1 MTKRYIRIL
10 IGLVI
15 AAIVAI
21 GSYFGVTAYK
31 NKQQKELAKEA
42 NKLNINSF
50 AVQNITKIKITNSTG
65 DYEFEL
71 DDDEW
76 EQLSGEPVQV
86 NTVKLNAISNNI
98 CELKA
103 ESILK
108 ENATAEDYPTYGLD
122 KPMIVTAVL
131 KDGKEKGVEV
141 GKKVPGASSY
151 YVRVSGEDTIYVIS
165 SNYMDNIM
173 AEKKDLKNSY
183 MFDVQ
188 SSSEITYLKYTEN
201 DEVIYEVEYKDD
213 GWTISAPYDWGVV
226 DASKINS
233 IGAELIRAT
242 SMMLEDFDGD
252 LSKYGFDKPRYIIEA
267 KTKDKSIEVLF
278 GDYYEDNETYIYALN
293 KALDQVYVF
302 ETQGVGCI
310 GTKTED
316 MIVKKLNLTHDYLGD
331 IKGFNID
338 VFGTKIDIDHNYDPE
353 NLSTEAHSINGKDID
368 VKNETIITAFNSLV
382 NAIRGI
388 SFEEICLEPDKEA
401 LKNAPDVTV
410 VYTLADG
417 KEYKLEFVQ
426 TPDDSNMF
434 YALENGKYKN
444 VLVRRYMFENGIVK
458 YYNELMDILS
468 EAEGE

>member
-10 IGLVI
+10 IALII

-31 NKQQKELAKEA
+31 DKQQKEFEREA

-50 AVQNITKIKITNSTG
+50 SVQNITKIKITNSTG
-65 DYEFEL
+65 DYEFKL

-76 EQLSGEPVQV
+76 VQLSGEQVQV
-86 NTVKLNAISNNI
+86 NSVKLDSISNNI

-108 ENATAEDYPTYGLD
+108 ENATAEDYPVYGLD

-151 YVRVSGEDTIYVIS
+151 YVRVSGEDTIYIIS
-165 SNYMDNIM
+165 SGYMDNIM
-173 AEKKDLKNSY
+173 AEKKDLKNAY
-183 MFDVQ
+183 MFDLK
-188 SSSEITYLKYTEN
+188 SSTEITYLKYTEN
-201 DEVIYEVEYKDD
+201 NEVVYEVEYKDD
-213 GWTISAPYDWGVV
+213 SWTISEPYSWGIV
-226 DASKINS
+226 DGSMINS

-388 SFEEICLEPDKEA
+388 SFEEICLEPDEEA

-417 KEYKLEFVQ
+417 KEYKLEFVR
-426 TPDDSNMF
+426 TPDDPNMF
-434 YALENGKYKN
+434 YALENGVYKN
-444 VLVRRYMFENGIVK
+444 VLVRRYMFDNGIVK

-468 EAEGE
+468 EGE